1 MNQVFDHL
9 HIDGYR
15 GLKVVNLPQLGQVN
29 IFVGDNNSGKTSLL
43 EAVSILCNPL
53 DPFQWLEV
61 SQRRSYLG
69 RPSFSALRPNLEA
82 VKWIFPQKIGL
93 YRDRSYQDK
102 ALVVVQD
109 SLHEISVETSGS
121 APIQGFRAKLG
132 EIYGSG
138 IETNNQD
145 TMSEDSS
152 IVDEDAVSE
161 INSVRPGLELEVET
175 RLSSK
180 QGSLFNLDPEREI
193 FQFWE
198 DERFVQRK
206 RFKPLVKNAIIFP
219 SYSSSEPILDRL
231 SRVIL
236 READGK
242 SAVLELVRSFDDNI
256 LDIQILSTSAARAT
270 LYIKH
275 KELGF
280 APLYV
285 FGDGFKR
292 TLVIAL
298 TLLTTSG
305 GVLLVDEIETSI
317 HVSALSY
324 VFSWLR
330 ETCCRLKIQLF
341 VTTHSLEAIDAML
354 QPEIAPDDIVAF
366 RLNPKGQSPQRFSGN
381 MLHRLRSERGLDV
394 R

>member
-1 MNQVFDHL
+1 MF
-9 HIDGYR
+9 
-15 GLKVVNLPQLGQVN
+15 K
-29 IFVGDNNSGKTSLL
+29 L
-43 EAVSILCNPL
+43 E
-53 DPFQWLEV
+53 
-61 SQRRSYLG
+61 
-69 RPSFSALRPNLEA
+69 
-82 VKWIFPQKIGL
+82 
-93 YRDRSYQDK
+93 
-102 ALVVVQD
+102 
-109 SLHEISVETSGS
+109 
-121 APIQGFRAKLG
+121 
-132 EIYGSG
+132 
-138 IETNNQD
+138 
-145 TMSEDSS
+145 
-152 IVDEDAVSE
+152 
-161 INSVRPGLELEVET
+161 
-175 RLSSK
+175 
-180 QGSLFNLDPEREI
+180 PEREI

-198 DERFVQRK
+198 NERFVQRK
-206 RFKPLVKNAIIFP
+206 RNKPLVKSATIFP

-242 SAVLELVRSFDDNI
+242 SAVLELIRSLDDNI
-256 LDIQILSTSAARAT
+256 LDVQILSTPGARAT

-317 HVSALSY
+317 HVSALSH
-324 VFSWLR
+324 VFSWLI
-330 ETCCRLKIQLF
+330 ETCRRLEIQLF

-354 QPEIAPDDIVAF
+354 QPEIATDDIVAF
-366 RLNPKGQSPQRFSGN
+366 RLNPKGQVPQRFSGN
-381 MLHRLRSERGLDV
+381 LLHRLRSERGLDV

>member
-1 MNQVFDHL
+1 MNQVFDQL
-9 HIDGYR
+9 QINGYR
-15 GLKVVNLPQLGQVN
+15 GLEVVNLSGLGQVN

-61 SQRRSYLG
+61 SQRRLYLG
-69 RPSFSALRPNLEA
+69 RLPFSGLRPNLEA
-82 VKWIFPQKIGL
+82 VKWVFPQKIGASRNSSQEDQTL
-93 YRDRSYQDK
+93 IVDK
-102 ALVVVQD
+102 D
-109 SLHEISVETSGS
+109 SSNDILVETRGS
-121 APIQGFRAKLG
+121 APIQGFTAKLG
-132 EIYGSG
+132 EVYGSG
-138 IETNNQD
+138 IGKSNQERL
-145 TMSEDSS
+145 SEDNSS
-152 IVDEDAVSE
+152 AEEDAISE
-161 INSVRPGLELEVET
+161 IDSARPGLELEVEAKLFSEQ
-175 RLSSK
+175 R
-180 QGSLFNLDPEREI
+180 SLFGLEPEREV

-198 DERFVQRK
+198 NERFVQRK
-206 RFKPLVKNAIIFP
+206 RTKPIVKNATIFP

-242 SAVLELVRSFDDNI
+242 AAVLELIHSFDNNI
-256 LDIQILSTSAARAT
+256 LDVQILSTPASRAT

-317 HVSALSY
+317 HVSALSQ
-324 VFSWLR
+324 VFSWLI
-330 ETCCRLKIQLF
+330 ETCRRLEVQLF

-354 QPEIAPDDIVAF
+354 QPEVDTDDIVAF
-366 RLNPKGQSPQRFSGN
+366 RLNPKGQGSQRFSGN
-381 MLHRLRSERGLDV
+381 LLHRLRSERGLDV